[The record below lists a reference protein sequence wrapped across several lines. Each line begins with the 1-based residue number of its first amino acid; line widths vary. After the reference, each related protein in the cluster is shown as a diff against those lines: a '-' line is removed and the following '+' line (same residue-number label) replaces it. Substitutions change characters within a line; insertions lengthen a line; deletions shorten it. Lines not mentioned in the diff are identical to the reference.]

1 MTKSPLKAG
10 SGKRQPQPAGGE
22 GSGVTHTPK
31 RATGKYAKEPSTTA
45 GPASKARIF
54 LIDDHAVV
62 RYGIG
67 QLIDKQS
74 DMMVCG
80 ETEGANAALKA
91 LPIAKPDLIILD
103 ISLKESSG
111 LDLIRAIK
119 AQAPQTLVLVVS

>member
-1 MTKSPLKAG
+1 MTKGPLKAG

-22 GSGVTHTPK
+22 GSGVSPTAKKT
-31 RATGKYAKEPSTTA
+31 TGKYEKVPSATTD
-45 GPASKARIF
+45 PASKARIF

-91 LPIAKPDLIILD
+91 LPIAKPDL
-103 ISLKESSG
+103 
-111 LDLIRAIK
+111 
-119 AQAPQTLVLVVS
+119 